1 MSDRL
6 QLAIERA
13 TEAHKGQVD
22 KADVDYILHPLGV
35 LKIVQEHLGGD
46 EDDAIVAVLHDCI
59 EDTEYGFDAIAKEFG
74 RDIASDVLTLSRV
87 KMSGIKEP
95 FHEYLVK
102 VKKNPR
108 ARKVKIADT
117 LHNGLESRL
126 ALLPPEEEAD
136 RRRKEGGES
145 LEFLLE

>member
-6 QLAIERA
+6 KLAIERA

-22 KADVDYILHPLGV
+22 KAGVDYIQHPLGV
-35 LKIVQEHLGGD
+35 LKIVQEQLGGD

-59 EDTEYGFDAIAKEFG
+59 EDTKYGFDAIAKDFG
-74 RDIASDVLTLSRV
+74 RDIALDVLALSRLDR
-87 KMSGIKEP
+87 KETYDE
-95 FHEYLVK
+95 HLVK

-117 LHNGLESRL
+117 MHNGLESRL

-136 RRRKEGGES
+136 KRREEGSKS
-145 LEFLLE
+145 LTFLLE